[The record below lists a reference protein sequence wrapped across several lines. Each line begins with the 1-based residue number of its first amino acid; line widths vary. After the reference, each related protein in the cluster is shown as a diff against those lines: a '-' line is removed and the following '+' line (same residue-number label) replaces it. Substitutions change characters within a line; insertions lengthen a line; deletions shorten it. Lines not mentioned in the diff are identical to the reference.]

1 MAGRKHRSRPKRD
14 ADRPSETVS
23 AAGPADRARPWLLGA
38 AVALY
43 VARPLFP
50 SEGSSAQG
58 DGLPLVMLWLA
69 LGVFWLLGA
78 IGRRGFRVRFGA
90 VDAAVLLLVAWHSV
104 AAVWAAVRVTP
115 RAPVNV
121 LWEWVGLGMGFFLLR
136 QLLLTRREAR
146 AAVALMVALAVGLSG
161 YGMYQYA
168 YEMPQTRARYEA
180 DPDRALREAG
190 LWYPPGS
197 PQRQQF
203 EARLES
209 PEPLATFALT
219 NSLAGVLAPWLVVL
233 VGIGVGGGVRP
244 PGESPINDAVGG
256 DSSRRPKAAGR
267 PTHGPRSAVRPVGD
281 WSRLLQ
287 GWLVNGWVAVGL
299 GGLTIAACLVLTKS
313 RSAYVATALG
323 LATVLFLAGRQRFRF
338 GWKWPVAA
346 AVAIAV
352 LVGAAVATGGLDLPV
367 LAEAPKSLVYR
378 LEYWQSTLAMI
389 ADRPVLGCGPG
400 NFQGVYT
407 AYKLPQASEEVADP
421 HNFLLEVWAT
431 AGTPAMLALAAA
443 LGIFFWRVAG
453 TLRLPSAEQRTD
465 DSSGHGIRSVPA
477 TVEEDG
483 EDAAW
488 FVYGGAAAGLL
499 GPLLLSLLTPEILE
513 GMFSVPP
520 RPDAVGIVLLPAA
533 AAAALFIGWVRGGRL
548 APVLPAIGVAVLLV
562 HLLAAGGI
570 GFPGVAGSLW
580 LLVALGLRAEGVHT
594 LGRPTA
600 FGGVAVMVALAFAC
614 YRTAYGPVV
623 RARGAVE
630 AAQGA
635 LAEGRIDRAER
646 YFQRAA
652 VADPWAAAPLREL
665 ASLSLQRWYRER
677 DPAALAR
684 FEQYLDES
692 LRRSPLSSSTWETA
706 GDWLSGVFAK
716 TGDPEH
722 LGRAVAMYRRAV
734 EVYPTSATGRAKLAV
749 ALDASGQRD
758 EARREAREALR
769 LHGLTPHADK
779 KLPDEL
785 RGPVDRLASPRS
797 EEP

>member
-1 MAGRKHRSRPKRD
+1 
-14 ADRPSETVS
+14 V
-23 AAGPADRARPWLLGA
+23 ADRARPWLLGA

-58 DGLPLVMLWLA
+58 DGLPLVMLWVA

-78 IGRRGFRVRFGA
+78 IGRPGFRVRFGA

-121 LWEWVGLGMGFFLLR
+121 LWEWIGLGMGFFLVR
-136 QLLLTRREAR
+136 QLLVTRREAR
-146 AAVALMVALAVGLSG
+146 AAVAVMIALAVGLSG
-161 YGMYQYA
+161 YGLYQYA

-233 VGIGVGGGVRP
+233 VGIGAGGGVRLTTERP
-244 PGESPINDAVGG
+244 NEDAVGG
-256 DSSRRPKAAGR
+256 DSSRRQDERQPPVDELSHR
-267 PTHGPRSAVRPVGD
+267 QDEPHMSVGD

-287 GWLVNGWVAVGL
+287 GWLLNGWLGVGFC
-299 GGLTIAACLVLTKS
+299 GLTIAACLVLTKS

-323 LATVLFLAGRQRFRF
+323 LATVFSLAGRQRLRF

-346 AVAIAV
+346 AVALAV
-352 LVGAAVATGGLDLPV
+352 LVAAAVATGGLDLPV

-378 LEYWQSTLAMI
+378 LEYWQSTLAII
-389 ADRPVLGCGPG
+389 ADYPVLGCGPG

-453 TLRLPSAEQRTD
+453 TRSVPSAEQRSDGPPGDGT
-465 DSSGHGIRSVPA
+465 RSVPA
-477 TVEEDG
+477 TIE

-499 GPLLLSLLTPEILE
+499 GPLLLSALTPEILE

-520 RPDAVGIVLLPAA
+520 RPEAVSVILLPG
-533 AAAALFIGWVRGGRL
+533 AAAALLLAGWVRGGRL
-548 APVLPAIGVAVLLV
+548 PGLLPAVGVAVLLV

-580 LLVALGLRAEGVHT
+580 LLVALGLRAQGTHT
-594 LGRPTA
+594 LGRSAA
-600 FGGVAVMVALAFAC
+600 FGGLAVMVALAFAC
-614 YRTAYGPVV
+614 YRTAYGPAV
-623 RARGAVE
+623 RARGLVQ
-630 AAQGA
+630 AAQIA
-635 LAEGRIDRAER
+635 LAEDRIDRSEQ
-646 YFQRAA
+646 YLQRAA
-652 VADPWAAAPLREL
+652 TADRWAATPWREL
-665 ASLSLQRWYRER
+665 ASITFQRWRREP
-677 DPAALAR
+677 DPETLRQFEDHLEKWLAR
-684 FEQYLDES
+684 T
-692 LRRSPLSSSTWETA
+692 PLSNSAWETA
-706 GDWLSGVFAK
+706 GDWWSGVFAK
-716 TGDPEH
+716 TRDPEH
-722 LGRAVAMYRRAV
+722 LGQVVRMYRRAA
-734 EVYPTSATGRAKLAV
+734 ELYPTSATARAKLAV
-749 ALDASGQRD
+749 ALDAAGRRD
-758 EARREAREALR
+758 GARREAREALR

-779 KLPDEL
+779 KLPDEVL
-785 RGPVDRLASPRS
+785 GRMDRLASPGS
-797 EEP
+797 EAP

>member
-1 MAGRKHRSRPKRD
+1 LTRPAGRPERDWLRHPPVVAALGILSTRAACPGAVAIGAKKAERRKDRSPRRD
-14 ADRPSETVS
+14 ARTPDPPTGDRAP
-23 AAGPADRARPWLLGA
+23 AGVADRARPWLLGA

-78 IGRRGFRVRFGA
+78 IGRPAFRVRFGA

-104 AAVWAAVRVTP
+104 AAVCAAVRVTP

-121 LWEWVGLGMGFFLLR
+121 LWEWIGLGLGFFLVR
-136 QLLLTRREAR
+136 QLLVTRREAR
-146 AAVALMVALAVGLSG
+146 AAVAVMVALAVGLSS
-161 YGMYQYA
+161 YGLYQYA

-180 DPDRALREAG
+180 DPDRALRDAG

-233 VGIGVGGGVRP
+233 VGIGAGGGVRP

-256 DSSRRPKAAGR
+256 DSSRRQRHRQAPGDESGR
-267 PTHGPRSAVRPVGD
+267 PQDEPQPLVGD

-287 GWLVNGWVAVGL
+287 GWLWNGWLGVGFC
-299 GGLTIAACLVLTKS
+299 GLTIAACLVLTKS

-323 LATVLFLAGRQRFRF
+323 LAAAFFLAGRWRLRL

-346 AVAIAV
+346 AVALTV
-352 LVGAAVATGGLDLPV
+352 LVAAAVATGALDLPV
-367 LAEAPKSLVYR
+367 VAEAPKSLVYR
-378 LEYWQSTLAMI
+378 LEYWQSTLEII
-389 ADRPVLGCGPG
+389 ADYPVLGCGPG

-431 AGTPAMLALAAA
+431 AGTPAMLVLVAA
-443 LGIFFWRVAG
+443 LGIFSWRVAG
-453 TLRLPSAEQRTD
+453 TLRGPSAERRTD
-465 DSSGHGIRSVPA
+465 DSPGHGTRSVPTTLGRGTRSVLA
-477 TVEEDG
+477 TIE

-499 GPLLLSLLTPEILE
+499 GTLLLSALTPEILE

-520 RPDAVGIVLLPAA
+520 SPEAVTIVSLPG
-533 AAAALFIGWVRGGRL
+533 AAAALLLAGWVREGRL
-548 APVLPAIGVAVLLV
+548 PALLPAVGVAVLLV

-580 LLVALGLRAEGVHT
+580 LLVALGLRAQGVHT
-594 LGRPTA
+594 LGRTAA
-600 FGGVAVMVALAFAC
+600 FGGLAVMVALAFAC

-623 RARGAVE
+623 RARGLVQ
-630 AAQGA
+630 AAQIV
-635 LAEGRIDRAER
+635 LAEGRADRAER
-646 YFQRAA
+646 YLRQAA
-652 VADPWAAAPLREL
+652 VADPWDAMPLREL
-665 ASLSLQRWYRER
+665 ASLELQRWHREHR
-677 DPAALAR
+677 PAALAG

-692 LRRSPLSSSTWETA
+692 LRRSP
-706 GDWLSGVFAK
+706 
-716 TGDPEH
+716 H
-722 LGRAVAMYRRAV
+722 
-734 EVYPTSATGRAKLAV
+734 
-749 ALDASGQRD
+749 
-758 EARREAREALR
+758 
-769 LHGLTPHADK
+769 
-779 KLPDEL
+779 
-785 RGPVDRLASPRS
+785 
-797 EEP
+797 